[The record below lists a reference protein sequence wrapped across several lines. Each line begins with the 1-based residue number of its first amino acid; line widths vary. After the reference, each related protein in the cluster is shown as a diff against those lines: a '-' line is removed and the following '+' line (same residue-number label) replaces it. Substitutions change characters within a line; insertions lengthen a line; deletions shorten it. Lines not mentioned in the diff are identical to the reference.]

1 MKQKN
6 YFNAIKLMV
15 CMLFVSTAF
24 SQEVSFLEKSKV
36 TNEGLYFWYPDDQN
50 GDPVKAFHYAASI
63 SPRGDCFTVVND
75 YMFFGWYKGG
85 MKNGRDLMISR
96 KKIGSDK
103 WVTVQLPHK
112 NTLIGPRV
120 NSWGDSHNTIS
131 VGVSKTDGTI
141 HIFYDHHND
150 PLKYIVSK
158 KNAAFVK
165 DSDFK
170 IDQFNRT
177 RGYLAEG
184 QNITITYPQVT
195 ENDQGDLIVNYRK
208 GSAVGGN
215 EMVHVYNSRTSTWS
229 KSKMVIRGSGRPH
242 VEVKDRNYAYG
253 SPPVLAGGNLYYGF
267 SVRWARKKPD
277 GILNEGIY
285 IANGGPTM
293 TSPWEDIAGET
304 QTLPVQDYSPFL
316 IALPE
321 SAGGKGSSGGPSL
334 AVSDEGD
341 VHISFR
347 SRGQDSKY
355 YHTYIRKA
363 GEKTFTKHT
372 GIAKTGIA
380 YKGRIYHTSINKSQG
395 IITVQSTKAGTFD
408 YRDDLVYDS
417 KEKLGSTSVRLVNGK
432 LVIIAEDRSN
442 TKTDSQ
448 NIFSFVFQIGMQED
462 QDDVVITPPVVDGDN
477 IEDIW
482 FNVKNVE
489 TGKFLDSNESALDV
503 GNSTEGVDKQ
513 WRFVKVGDY
522 YNIESRKSS
531 GTGRGILRGV
541 GSNNSLVVTNFPAPN
556 TDVDKQWVVTKLE
569 DGNYTIKARTSLKY
583 LNNETDN
590 STLLVDQDNNS
601 AKWTF
606 IDSSSRATLS
616 TANIDV
622 QEESAVFIYPNPS
635 KGAFNVVLSGINKA
649 EVSVINMY
657 GKTIFKTQTTL
668 PNLQVSRSAAF
679 SSGIYIV
686 KVIDKN
692 KNVYLTKLV
701 IE

>member
-229 KSKMVIRGSGRPH
+229 KSKMVIRGSG
-242 VEVKDRNYAYG
+242 
-253 SPPVLAGGNLYYGF
+253 
-267 SVRWARKKPD
+267 
-277 GILNEGIY
+277 
-285 IANGGPTM
+285 
-293 TSPWEDIAGET
+293 IAGET